1 MGWSAFSVTS
11 SSAGDHVASQ
21 LLDLAN
27 DPHTW
32 SLANL
37 GATVIRRKLEGA
49 DRFYFSPHA
58 VAIFQPMIEL
68 HNGSP
73 CDPPRVRE
81 LVPSR
86 TSRMLLGF
94 KTRWEPFEPPRMPAK
109 GIPKAP
115 RTGEASGGNKS

>member
-11 SSAGDHVASQ
+11 TSAGDLVAAR
-21 LLDLAN
+21 LLELAN
-27 DPHTW
+27 DPSTW

-37 GATVIRRKLEGA
+37 GATVIRRKLEDA
-49 DRFYFSPHA
+49 ERFYFSPHA
-58 VAIFQPMIEL
+58 VAIFQPLIGL

-73 CDPPRVRE
+73 CDPPRMRE

-94 KTRWEPFEPPRMPAK
+94 KTRWEPFEPPRMPSK
-109 GIPKAP
+109 GIPRAP
-115 RTGEASGGNKS
+115 KSGEMSEGNKS

>member
-11 SSAGDHVASQ
+11 SSAGELVASQ

-27 DPHTW
+27 DPLTW

-37 GATVIRRKLEGA
+37 GATVIRRKLDGT

-58 VAIFQPMIEL
+58 VPIFQPIIAL
-68 HNGSP
+68 HHGEP
-73 CDPPRVRE
+73 CDPPRARE
-81 LVPSR
+81 LVPAR

-94 KTRWEPFEPPRMPAK
+94 KTRWEAFEPPRMAAK
-109 GIPKAP
+109 GIPGASRK
-115 RTGEASGGNKS
+115 GEMNGGNKP

>member
-11 SSAGDHVASQ
+11 PGAGDVVATQ

-27 DPHTW
+27 DPLTW

-37 GATVIRRKLEGA
+37 GATVIRRNLDDR

-58 VAIFQPMIEL
+58 VALFQEIIEQ
-68 HNGSP
+68 HHGAP
-73 CDPPRVRE
+73 CDPPRARE
-81 LVPSR
+81 LVPAK

-94 KTRWEPFEPPRMPAK
+94 KTRWEPFQPPRLPAK
-109 GIPKAP
+109 GIPSGPWKSDSAGGKAP
-115 RTGEASGGNKS
+115 

>member
-11 SSAGDHVASQ
+11 SSAGEVVALQ

-27 DPHTW
+27 DPTTW

-37 GATVIRRKLEGA
+37 GATVIRRKLEST

-58 VAIFQPMIEL
+58 VALFQPIIEQ
-68 HNGSP
+68 HQGAA
-73 CDPPRVRE
+73 CDPPRARE
-81 LVPSR
+81 LVPAR

-94 KTRWEPFEPPRMPAK
+94 KTRWEPFEPPRIAAK
-109 GIPKAP
+109 GIPAMPWK
-115 RTGEASGGNKS
+115 GELSGGSKP